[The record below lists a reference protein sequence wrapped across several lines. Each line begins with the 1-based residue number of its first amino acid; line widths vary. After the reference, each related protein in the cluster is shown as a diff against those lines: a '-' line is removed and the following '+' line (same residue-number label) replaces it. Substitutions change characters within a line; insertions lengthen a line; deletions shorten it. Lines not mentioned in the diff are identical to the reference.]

1 MLLSGSLKRGAQIYI
16 QIVASRYFSN
26 KFFYASLKD
35 DDHDDD
41 GKGYDDDGGGEDDI
55 DNDAVRDVDDD
66 DSEFHPDVKL
76 DALSPFEIAGCA

>member
-41 GKGYDDDGGGEDDI
+41 GKGYDEDDI
-55 DNDAVRDVDDD
+55 DNDAVRDVDDE

-76 DALSPFEIAGCA
+76 DALSPFETGDCA